1 MEDHLDIWVKI
12 SQQIG
17 ELNGFIKTAL
27 EKIADHEKRL
37 DDLERRDG
45 KASIHDIKDTIIMW
59 LVKGVVVA
67 FITIGSLTGAS
78 ALIQKVLAP
87 STTQT
92 MEIQK

>member
-45 KASIHDIKDTIIMW
+45 RTSIHDIKDTIIMW

-78 ALIQKVLAP
+78 ALIQRVLAP
-87 STTQT
+87 STAQT
-92 MEIQK
+92 TEIQK